1 MSEFLSKFDG
11 GELIGLVAVAGGL
24 LCGIICGASAIIMGC
39 MHSMRQLSLKQ
50 DMIQRGMSAEEICAI
65 MDAGTDR
72 GRKCKRERIASSHPS

>member
-24 LCGIICGASAIIMGC
+24 FVGLVCGASAIIMGRL
-39 MHSMRQLSLKQ
+39 HSMRQLALKQ

-65 MDAGTDR
+65 MDAGTQR
-72 GRKCKRERIASSHPS
+72 GRKCRKEIVVSRE